1 MNIAAYLARIGYAG
15 PVVPNSES
23 LRNLHRAHLL
33 TVPFENLDIAWG
45 REISVDREAFV
56 SKVVKQRRGGFC
68 YELNGAFAALLE
80 ALGFQVTLLSAR
92 VPRRDGSEGPEF
104 DHLTLRVDLEQA
116 WLADVGFGDSFI
128 DPLRL
133 QTGVE
138 QHQYGQCYRIIEQ
151 GEDLRLE
158 KKGAGWDTAYVF
170 TLKPRR
176 LEEFAGM
183 CRYHQ
188 TSPESPFTQ
197 KRVCSL
203 ATPNGR
209 ITLWEMKFISTRDGA
224 REESIL
230 GSEQEWRAVLNEKF
244 GVCRPQ
250 QASALLPSFSS
261 PSAYR

>member
-15 PVVPNSES
+15 PVLPNSES
-23 LRNLHRAHLL
+23 LRNVHRAHLF
-33 TVPFENLDIAWG
+33 TVPFENLDIGWG
-45 REISVDREAFV
+45 REIRINREGFV

-68 YELNGAFAALLE
+68 YELNGALAALLE

-92 VPRRDGSEGPEF
+92 VPLGDGSEGPEF
-104 DHLTLRVDLEQA
+104 DHLILRVDLEEA
-116 WLADVGFGDSFI
+116 WLADVGFGESFI

-138 QHQYGQCYRIIEQ
+138 QHQCAQRFRIIEQ
-151 GEDLRLE
+151 GEDLLLQ
-158 KKGAGWDTAYVF
+158 KKGAEWDTAYVF

-176 LEEFAGM
+176 IEEFAEM

-209 ITLWEMKFISTRDGA
+209 ITLSEMKFISTRDGV

-230 GSEQEWRAVLNEKF
+230 GSEEEWLAVLNEKF
-244 GVCRPQ
+244 GLSRP
-250 QASALLPSFSS
+250 
-261 PSAYR
+261 